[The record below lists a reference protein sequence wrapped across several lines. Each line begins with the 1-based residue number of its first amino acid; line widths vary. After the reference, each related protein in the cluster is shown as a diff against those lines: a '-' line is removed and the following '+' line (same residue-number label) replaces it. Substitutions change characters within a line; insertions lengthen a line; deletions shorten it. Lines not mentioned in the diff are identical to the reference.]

1 MLRNKTHAMQQ
12 GTFVVKNAG
21 SAAIKIHI
29 LAVATDE
36 EVGSPICEK
45 KSKYLITEHSSE
57 NLPLMIGEGR
67 VTFYSL
73 LHAVN

>member
-1 MLRNKTHAMQQ
+1 MQQ

-45 KSKYLITEHSSE
+45 KSKHLITEHSSE
-57 NLPLMIGEGR
+57 NWRGKSDFLQY
-67 VTFYSL
+67 VTCS
-73 LHAVN
+73 